1 MSEGKSDRSRTHY
14 LQVKVNRETR
24 IKISDLA
31 KTNHRPSADIIR
43 GALYFGL
50 PMLEYALKMETK
62 LTELIIKSIPGNEV
76 RMGRPS
82 KDIFNKFL

>member
-1 MSEGKSDRSRTHY
+1 MSKAQSNKNRTHY
-14 LQVKVNRETR
+14 MQVKVNRDTR
-24 IKISDLA
+24 IRISDLA

-62 LTELIIKSIPGNEV
+62 LTELIIKTIPDYEIPT
-76 RMGRPS
+76 GRPS
-82 KDIFNKFL
+82 KDLFDKFL